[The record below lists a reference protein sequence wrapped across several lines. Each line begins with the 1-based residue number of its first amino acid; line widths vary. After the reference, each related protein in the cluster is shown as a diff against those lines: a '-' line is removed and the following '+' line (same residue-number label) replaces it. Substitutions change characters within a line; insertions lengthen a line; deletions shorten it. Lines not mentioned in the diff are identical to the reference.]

1 MTASNSNG
9 WVHTV
14 SELIKQWINPIVDI
28 GIYLRVPVTIAIFA
42 SLIFTKV
49 DQAIEVYR
57 AIALDSNRVYEASV
71 TVISVSLLTIFVWYV
86 SRFLVLEQGNRFQNG
101 LADWTPRILG
111 MFPILSLVLGI
122 LKAWNGS
129 INDQARSFL
138 MIWMISSL
146 SIGITI
152 FFLLWKRT
160 DLFHRCFLGSKSQG
174 EGLFAPQVEIGLA
187 NVAFTIFSAFSLP
200 LIADVADSRSALG
213 VIIVFGLSV
222 LLNLILYSW
231 HSQLAVRIILWW
243 IASISASA
251 IFVVAL
257 PSTAIPN
264 AVGAVSVI
272 AIAFTTLV
280 VTFSTIYYWAFR
292 NKIPALTILL
302 GFVAISSLF
311 NLNDNH
317 RFRQTATFQNSSLP
331 SLEASFQTWLESRPD
346 RAQYSERPYP
356 VYIASAQGGGIFAAY
371 HTATAFSH
379 LTESI
384 PRFPQH
390 IFAISSVS
398 GGSLGSA
405 TYASLIKVGE
415 EQNLSEKAR
424 QFFEQEWLSPLLTL
438 GFFPDLIQRF
448 IPFPIYNW
456 DRATGLE
463 IAFENSWNQVS
474 KGRENPLKQSFYQHW
489 QPQGIAPALVFNSTI
504 VENGKRLVISPFEIV
519 LPTQEKLALNE
530 SPLDLRLSTAAVL
543 SARFP
548 FVTPVGWFQRKSD
561 GSKLRLADGGYFD
574 NSGIPTA
581 LDIGRALQKVKG
593 YGKSFELIYLAIVD
607 QPQASSVKPLKS
619 PGMNEILSPIRAL
632 FSARGARSASAIELS
647 TYTLNDGITD
657 PFKLKFRTL
666 MLEKVNL
673 DQQIRL
679 PLGWQLS
686 TASKEFIFN
695 QTPAPSECNATKFRQ
710 ILSSDTSN
718 LDVKNHNSCVVK
730 SIESDL
736 N

>member
-9 WVHTV
+9 WVQTV
-14 SELIKQWINPIVDI
+14 SELIKTWIQPIFEI
-28 GIYLRVPVTIAIFA
+28 GIYLRVPVTIAIVA

-49 DQAIEVYR
+49 DQTIEVYR
-57 AIALDSNRVYEASV
+57 AIASDSNKFYEASV
-71 TVISVSLLTIFVWYV
+71 TVSSVLLLTIFIWYV
-86 SRFLVLEQGNRFQNG
+86 SRFLILEQGSRFQNG
-101 LADWTPRILG
+101 LANWTPRILG
-111 MFPILSLVLGI
+111 IIPILSLVLGI
-122 LKAWNGS
+122 LKAWNES

-146 SIGITI
+146 STGITI

-174 EGLFAPQVEIGLA
+174 EELFAPQVEIGLA
-187 NVAFTIFSAFSLP
+187 NVAYTIFSTFSLP
-200 LIADVADSRSALG
+200 LIAAAADSRAALG

-231 HSQLAVRIILWW
+231 HSHLAARIVLWW

-251 IFVVAL
+251 IFVIAL
-257 PSTAIPN
+257 PSTVIPN

-272 AIAFTTLV
+272 AIALTTLV
-280 VTFSTIYYWAFR
+280 VVFSTIYYWAFR
-292 NKIPALTILL
+292 NNVPALTILL
-302 GFVAISSLF
+302 GLVAISSLL

-317 RFRQTATFQNSSLP
+317 RFRQIATSDNSPLP
-331 SLEASFQTWLESRPD
+331 SLEASFQIWLASRPD
-346 RAQYSERPYP
+346 RDQYSGKPYP

-371 HTATAFSH
+371 HAATTFAH

-384 PRFPQH
+384 LSFPQH
-390 IFAISSVS
+390 LFTISSVS

-405 TYASLIKVGE
+405 AYASLLKTGE
-415 EQNLSEKAR
+415 EQNLSEKAS
-424 QFFEQEWLSPLLTL
+424 QFFEQELLSPLLTL

-448 IPFPIYNW
+448 IPFPIYDW

-463 IAFENSWNQVS
+463 LAFENSWNQL
-474 KGRENPLKQSFYQHW
+474 GNNRENPLKQSFYKHW

-519 LPTQEKLALNE
+519 LPTQERIALNE
-530 SPLDLRLSTAAVL
+530 SQLDLRLSTAAVL

-607 QPQASSVKPLKS
+607 QPQVDSGKPLKS
-619 PGMNEILSPIRAL
+619 AGMNEILSPIRAL
-632 FSARGARSASAIELS
+632 FSAREARSASAIELS

-657 PFKLKFRTL
+657 PFKLRFRTL

-695 QTPAPSECNATKFRQ
+695 QIPAPSQCNATQFRQ
-710 ILSSDTSN
+710 ILSRNTSN
-718 LDVKNHNSCVVK
+718 IDVKNHNSCVAK

-736 N
+736 S